1 MIPRTKVNYSFL
13 ELARALTVGEGSSEQ
28 RNALL
33 HALRRLL
40 GHDRIALAP
49 SGRGALFAILLA
61 SDRPDVVIPAY
72 TCKAVTEAALL
83 AGKSVRYVDSAAGDF
98 NLDAGALESVVD
110 DRCIVIATHQFG
122 IPCDIERI
130 VRICRVRGAAVVED
144 AAPAFGT
151 RIGDRPVGTFGDA
164 AFFSFDS
171 TKLITVP
178 MKGGMIVANDSAW
191 FQRIAQQLATLE
203 PMPAGHKLNLI
214 AQAAAMLLIEN
225 ALLYKLFH
233 ELMFER
239 RGTFTNDGPG
249 LNVQKT
255 PFYRYAFTEWQAS
268 IARGQLD
275 RFDDIVR
282 QRQSVYA
289 QFRAAL
295 VGRKSF
301 EIPPADD
308 RREWACIRFPIRVHG
323 DKLDFYRR
331 AVRRGIDFA
340 FSFTFL
346 AEPGKFANADKLADA
361 VLDIPFYFKLSDRE
375 ISDVIAALIQVD
387 EEVSREGA

>member
-1 MIPRTKVNYSFL
+1 MIPRTKVNYGFL
-13 ELARALTVGEGSSEQ
+13 DLAIALIVGEGSSKQ
-28 RNALL
+28 RDALL
-33 HALRRLL
+33 GALRRLL
-40 GHDRIALAP
+40 GHDCIALAP
-49 SGRGALFAILLA
+49 SGRGALYAILCA

-83 AGKSVRYVDSAAGDF
+83 AGKNVRYVDSAAGDF
-98 NLDAGALESVVD
+98 NLDASLLEGVVD

-130 VRICRVRGAAVVED
+130 VRICRDRGAAVVED
-144 AAPAFGT
+144 VAPAFGT
-151 RIGDRPVGTFGDA
+151 RIGDRPAGTFGDA

-178 MKGGMIVANDSAW
+178 MKGGMIVANDRAW
-191 FQRIAQQLATLE
+191 FERVEQQLASFE
-203 PMPAGHKLNLI
+203 PMPAAHKLNLI
-214 AQAAAMLLIEN
+214 AQAVAMLLIEN
-225 ALLYKLFH
+225 ELLYKVFH

-239 RGTFTNDGPG
+239 RGKFTNDGPG
-249 LNVQKT
+249 VHPEKT
-255 PFYRYAFTEWQAS
+255 VFYRYAFTEWQAS
-268 IARGQLD
+268 IARGQIA
-275 RFDDIVR
+275 RFDEIVR

-289 QFRAAL
+289 RLRSALAGRA
-295 VGRKSF
+295 SF
-301 EIPPADD
+301 ELPPEDEH
-308 RREWACIRFPIRVHG
+308 REWACIRFPIRVRG

-331 AVRRGIDFA
+331 AVRRGVDFA

-375 ISDVIAALIQVD
+375 IGEVVAALLQVD
-387 EEVSREGA
+387 EEVSREGS